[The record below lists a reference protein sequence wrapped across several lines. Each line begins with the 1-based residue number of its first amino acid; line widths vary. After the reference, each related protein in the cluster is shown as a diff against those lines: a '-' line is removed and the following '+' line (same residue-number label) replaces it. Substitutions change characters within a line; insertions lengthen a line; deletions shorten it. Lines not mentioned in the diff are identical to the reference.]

1 MKPRTERRERVE
13 KQPYRKPVLVC
24 YGDLLSLTRASS
36 GNCTDN
42 ANGNVHAQ
50 TTQHPVCSIV

>member
-1 MKPRTERRERVE
+1 MKPEPERTERVQ
-13 KQPYRKPVLVC
+13 KLPYRRPVLVC

-42 ANGNVHAQ
+42 ANGNQHAP
-50 TTQHPVCSIV
+50 TTQHPICSIV